1 MYQVFHRIEVIFC
14 ENVTQANQFFNK
26 GKENKI
32 QNSIKRKTP
41 NKFFSYQIQWS
52 LSILYSQGTKKLV
65 QDRESSSYR
74 KNLKFSLNCIRK

>member
-1 MYQVFHRIEVIFC
+1 MYQVFHRTEVIFR
-14 ENVTQANQFFNK
+14 ENVTQAYQFFNK

-52 LSILYSQGTKKLV
+52 LSIFYSQGTKKLV
-65 QDRESSSYR
+65 QYRESSS
-74 KNLKFSLNCIRK
+74 

>member
-1 MYQVFHRIEVIFC
+1 MYQVFHRIEVIFR
-14 ENVTQANQFFNK
+14 ENVTQAYQFFNK

-52 LSILYSQGTKKLV
+52 LSILYSKGTKKLV
-65 QDRESSSYR
+65 QDRESSS
-74 KNLKFSLNCIRK
+74 

>member
-1 MYQVFHRIEVIFC
+1 MYQVFHRIDVIFR
-14 ENVTQANQFFNK
+14 ENVTQACHFFNK

-65 QDRESSSYR
+65 QYRESSS
-74 KNLKFSLNCIRK
+74 

>member
-1 MYQVFHRIEVIFC
+1 MYQVFHRIEVIFH
-14 ENVTQANQFFNK
+14 ENVTQAYQFFNK

-65 QDRESSSYR
+65 QDRESSS
-74 KNLKFSLNCIRK
+74 